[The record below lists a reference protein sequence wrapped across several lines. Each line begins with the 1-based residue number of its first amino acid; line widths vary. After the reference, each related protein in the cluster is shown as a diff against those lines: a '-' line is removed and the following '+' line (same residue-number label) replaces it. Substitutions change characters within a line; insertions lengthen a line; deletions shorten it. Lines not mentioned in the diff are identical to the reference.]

1 MFGMH
6 HKKALFLCCLR
17 SLLVTYMIILSLEKE
32 VIVLEKNL
40 EKVLNFGYKNLYEP
54 CNLILFLC
62 QMCWVKEKEKRLLPA
77 TSSGNTDLLSLQV
90 LYTV

>member
-1 MFGMH
+1 
-6 HKKALFLCCLR
+6 
-17 SLLVTYMIILSLEKE
+17 MIILSMEKE

-40 EKVLNFGYKNLYEP
+40 EKVLNFGHKNLYEP

-62 QMCWVKEKEKRLLPA
+62 QMCWVKEKEKRLLLA

-90 LYTV
+90 LYTM